1 MYRYILVLLTIITQ
15 FLYAQDKSWSLINT
29 GNSSLPNE
37 TVKCIVFDSEGAMW
51 VGTYM
56 GGLAVL
62 KNNVWTVYNTSN
74 SELPHNYINSIAIDK
89 NNVKWIGTDGGGLA
103 KFDGTSW
110 QVFKTST
117 SGLPSN
123 VVMSVYCDSN
133 GILWIGTYFGG
144 LARFDGQNWTVYNDE
159 NSPLLSNKIVDIEKD
174 TNDRLWVGTQG
185 GGLGSFDGNV
195 WTIYSEKNS
204 KLTSDYIYSIA
215 IDKENNKWV
224 GTGGGGVAVFNDVF
238 WISYNSKNS
247 KIADDN
253 IRPIMVDENGYKW
266 IGTYIGGVNFFN
278 SAEWK
283 VFDYQNSSMPDDE
296 VTCLAYK
303 HPNLFIGTERF
314 GIVVFQDNSAPKPS
328 KIEEEIAIIVT
339 PPVIIEDE
347 TAEVE
352 PEQKEIPQE
361 PILIVES
368 KAINIEDTGAEIE
381 SEQKEIPQ
389 EPILIAESQA
399 INIEDTGA
407 EIEPEQKEIP
417 QEPIL
422 IVESQAINIEDTGA
436 EIEPEQKEIPQEP
449 ILIVESQAINI
460 EDTGAEIESEQK
472 EIPQEPILIVESQ
485 AINIEDTGAE
495 IESEQKEIPQEPI
508 LVVES
513 QAINIEDAG
522 AEIEPEQK
530 EIPQEPILVVESN
543 MINTVDTTT
552 EVEPVQKELPQELIQ
567 ISDVKT
573 RNKIV
578 LFFDAADVF
587 FDKSRLN
594 MYRRSFKL
602 LLRNRDRINDT
613 YDVTLLIYSSNYEL
627 SPKKIQFTERDMK
640 VLRVKNII
648 YLEGETQFT
657 EAVKKAFAN
666 IEEEYN
672 SYGSNQVIAATYKFI
687 NDDETAK
694 VVIKEYLDNYNIV
707 FSLLAY
713 ETSNWEMEY
722 KMQDIVPKG
731 SSRYYSIN
739 HLNIKDNWSVT
750 GQIGL
755 SMFRGD
761 LDVNSVITFPGEY
774 GIALNKQVLST
785 GILNGGIKGQF
796 NFGHL
801 QGSKN
806 DYSFENK
813 YKEGS
818 INFQVILNTWV
829 DRNFRFEKVR
839 PYAFTGIGFINYRVL
854 IRDPNGYV
862 VNGYGYKIVDGDIE
876 GNGKNPEKDKP
887 VTDLMIPVGVG
898 LNYKL
903 NKKINLELEASS
915 RFINSDKLDGKVNG
929 KNDKYWFVSLGVT
942 YMFSNK
948 EFIADILNR

>member
-1 MYRYILVLLTIITQ
+1 MYRYILVLLTVITQ

-37 TVKCIVFDSEGAMW
+37 TVKCIVFDSEGSMW

-133 GILWIGTYFGG
+133 GVLWVGTYFGG

-159 NSPLLSNKIVDIEKD
+159 NSPLVSNKIVAIEKD
-174 TNDRLWVGTQG
+174 NNDRLWVGTQG

-253 IRPIMVDENGYKW
+253 IRPIMVDENNNKW
-266 IGTYIGGVNFFN
+266 IGTYIGGVNLFN
-278 SAEWK
+278 SEEWK

-296 VTCLAYK
+296 ITCLAYK
-303 HPNLFIGTERF
+303 YPNLFIGTERF
-314 GIVVFQDNSAPKPS
+314 GIVVFQDNSRPQPS
-328 KIEEEIAIIVT
+328 KIEEEIATIVT
-339 PPVIIEDE
+339 PPIIIEDKTDE
-347 TAEVE
+347 VEPKQKEITQEPILVVESKAISAEDTGAEIEAEQKEIPQEPILVVESNTINIEDTATEVE

-368 KAINIEDTGAEIE
+368 KAINEEDTGAEIE
-381 SEQKEIPQ
+381 AEQKEIPQ
-389 EPILIAESQA
+389 EPILVVESNT
-399 INIEDTGA
+399 INIEDTA
-407 EIEPEQKEIP
+407 TEVEPEQKEIP

-422 IVESQAINIEDTGA
+422 IVESKTINLADTTT
-436 EIEPEQKEIPQEP
+436 EIEPQQKAIPE
-449 ILIVESQAINI
+449 
-460 EDTGAEIESEQK
+460 
-472 EIPQEPILIVESQ
+472 
-485 AINIEDTGAE
+485 
-495 IESEQKEIPQEPI
+495 
-508 LVVES
+508 
-513 QAINIEDAG
+513 
-522 AEIEPEQK
+522 
-530 EIPQEPILVVESN
+530 EPILVVESN
-543 MINTVDTTT
+543 MINIADTTA
-552 EVEPVQKELPQELIQ
+552 EIEPAQKEIQQELIQ

-578 LFFDAADVF
+578 LLFDAADVF

-613 YDVTLLIYSSNYEL
+613 YDVTLMIYSSNYDL
-627 SPKKIQFTERDMK
+627 SPKKIQFTEKDMK
-640 VLRVKNII
+640 VLRIKNII

-657 EAVKKAFAN
+657 EAVKKAFIN
-666 IEEEYN
+666 IEDEYN

-694 VVIKEYLDNYNIV
+694 VVVKEYTDKYNIV

-713 ETSNWEMEY
+713 ETSTWEMEY

-731 SSRYYSIN
+731 SNRYYSIN
-739 HLNIKDNWSVT
+739 RSSIKDNWSVT

-761 LDVNSVITFPGEY
+761 LDVNSVITFPGEF
-774 GIALNKQVLST
+774 GFAVNKQVLST

-818 INFQVILNTWV
+818 LNFQVILNTWV
-829 DRNFRFEKVR
+829 NRNFRFEKVR

-854 IRDPNGYV
+854 LRDPNGYV
-862 VNGYGYKIVDGDIE
+862 VNGYGYEVVEGDLE
-876 GNGKNPEKDKP
+876 GNGKNPEKDKAI
-887 VTDLMIPVGVG
+887 TDLVIPVGAG

-903 NKKINLELEASS
+903 NNKINIELEASS
-915 RFINSDKLDGKVNG
+915 RFINSDRLDGKVNG
-929 KNDKYWFVSLGVT
+929 KNDKYWFVSVGVT

>member
-1 MYRYILVLLTIITQ
+1 MYRYILVLLTMITQ

-56 GGLAVL
+56 GGLAVH

-253 IRPIMVDENGYKW
+253 IRPIMVDENNNKW

-303 HPNLFIGTERF
+303 YPNLFIGTERF
-314 GIVVFQDNSAPKPS
+314 GIVVFQDNSRPQPS
-328 KIEEEIAIIVT
+328 KIEEEITTIVT
-339 PPVIIEDE
+339 PPIIIEDQ
-347 TAEVE
+347 TPGVV

-361 PILIVES
+361 PILVVET
-368 KAINIEDTGAEIE
+368 KAIEDTGADVE

-389 EPILIAESQA
+389 EPILVVETKT
-399 INIEDTGA
+399 INLEDTTSQL
-407 EIEPEQKEIP
+407 EP
-417 QEPIL
+417 
-422 IVESQAINIEDTGA
+422 
-436 EIEPEQKEIPQEP
+436 
-449 ILIVESQAINI
+449 
-460 EDTGAEIESEQK
+460 
-472 EIPQEPILIVESQ
+472 
-485 AINIEDTGAE
+485 
-495 IESEQKEIPQEPI
+495 EQKEIPQEPI

-543 MINTVDTTT
+543 MINTLDTTT

-862 VNGYGYKIVDGDIE
+862 VNGYGYKIVDGDLE